1 MTEFGIYNNED
12 SLYDETPLN
21 FETKNNEMYYNCS
34 ECSSSI
40 EIESINEKNNII
52 NFKCSNKESNHS
64 KTFKMPLK
72 KYLEEMKKYN
82 NRKSNSDEC
91 EIHKKNNKYVSYCF
105 NCNRHLCQE
114 CLKTRIH
121 INHIKNEIIEMA
133 PKNEEL
139 HIIKEII
146 NDYKINFDNLMKKKE
161 NQLNEKLNEE
171 IENENNN
178 YKINIQ
184 KKNEDREK
192 EELKLNKDNYL
203 EDISKIIKKYK
214 EEINLRKK
222 KYISDNNKIC
232 NKYKLINEKEK
243 IINNKKIN
251 ELKRKFD
258 KEIKNLKY
266 NKEIQNM
273 NNIKKLNEI
282 VYNTYNIYNNNYYNA
297 INIYKILLGYI
308 NNENINNKIKNK
320 ILNIK
325 NDVISEI
332 MQRKKKVDKAN
343 INHFENEIDNIKKE
357 KEELLKSLSSNK
369 IEDEDEDEMLCFKY
383 KNEIQEYRDKIIKIK
398 GNQYREL
405 HRTAIEYNFNS
416 EKIEEKKKMMK
427 NDEYYLMIGEY
438 ESKVTKIIS
447 EIEKKSRNQEN
458 K

>member
-1 MTEFGIYNNED
+1 
-12 SLYDETPLN
+12 
-21 FETKNNEMYYNCS
+21 
-34 ECSSSI
+34 
-40 EIESINEKNNII
+40 
-52 NFKCSNKESNHS
+52 
-64 KTFKMPLK
+64 
-72 KYLEEMKKYN
+72 
-82 NRKSNSDEC
+82 
-91 EIHKKNNKYVSYCF
+91 
-105 NCNRHLCQE
+105 
-114 CLKTRIH
+114 
-121 INHIKNEIIEMA
+121 
-133 PKNEEL
+133 
-139 HIIKEII
+139 
-146 NDYKINFDNLMKKKE
+146 
-161 NQLNEKLNEE
+161 
-171 IENENNN
+171 
-178 YKINIQ
+178 
-184 KKNEDREK
+184 
-192 EELKLNKDNYL
+192 
-203 EDISKIIKKYK
+203 
-214 EEINLRKK
+214 
-222 KYISDNNKIC
+222 
-232 NKYKLINEKEK
+232 
-243 IINNKKIN
+243 
-251 ELKRKFD
+251 
-258 KEIKNLKY
+258 
-266 NKEIQNM
+266 M

-343 INHFENEIDNIKKE
+343 INHFENEIDNTKKE